1 MALINAEIGPRMRKD
16 DPVSFKELLVEII
29 SKTNEVREE
38 ASSMKKW
45 VVYHYHHHNRCLTE
59 TL

>member
-1 MALINAEIGPRMRKD
+1 MRKD

-29 SKTNEVREE
+29 IKTNEVPEE

-45 VVYHYHHHNRCLTE
+45 VDVFMTSDFL
-59 TL
+59 